1 MLKRYRTHLLS
12 VSAFA
17 VMALLAAGS
26 LPTTPPSKTGGPA
39 VGGATTTSAPNSNG
53 GAAAADP
60 KQVAL
65 RDVKLDFKW
74 AKGGFGSVML
84 ADFTIDNP
92 TPYTI
97 KDIEVKCVHSAPSGT
112 EIDSNTRTIYEMVK
126 PKSKKVV
133 RGFNMGLINSQA
145 SSSACRIEDLE
156 VVP

>member
-12 VSAFA
+12 LSAFA

-26 LPTTPPSKTGGPA
+26 LPTAPPGKTGG
-39 VGGATTTSAPNSNG
+39 GGSVTTTTSTSNSNG
-53 GAAAADP
+53 GGAAADP

-133 RGFNMGLINSQA
+133 RAFNMGLINSQA

-156 VVP
+156 VIP